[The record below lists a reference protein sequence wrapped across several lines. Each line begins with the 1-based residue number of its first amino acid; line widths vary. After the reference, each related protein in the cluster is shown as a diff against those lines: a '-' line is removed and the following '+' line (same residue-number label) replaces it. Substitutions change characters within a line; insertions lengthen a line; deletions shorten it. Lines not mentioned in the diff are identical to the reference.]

1 MKILNQHEN
10 TIGEYKKVYIV
21 DVIDKFNRKWSRID
35 GVLMNSSE
43 KIPLGKYRD
52 HEQALQVLN
61 LLMNEPEVYI
71 MPLET
76 FEESDDF
83 LYPMKD

>member
-1 MKILNQHEN
+1 MKVLNQYNN
-10 TIGEYKKVYIV
+10 TIVDCNKVYIV

-35 GVLMNSSE
+35 GVLTGSSE

-52 HEQALQVLN
+52 HEQAQQVLG
-61 LLMNEPEVYI
+61 LLMNEPETFS

-76 FEESDDF
+76 FEEADDF
-83 LYPMKD
+83 LYPMED